1 MRATTALLALILTG
15 VIAAPASAAPDRSGT
30 VSDTAPSYAWDG
42 GPGTSLGT
50 NLPVVGGASV
60 GNFVG
65 CFEGIADCE
74 DTLIKVDTAG
84 TLTVTAKAE
93 GTTDDAIDLYLW
105 PSDAEGTY
113 DDSEDDIA
121 GGTGASAT
129 GDEKI
134 VTKVKPGYYVA
145 QVKFFLAQDVTYKG
159 AAVLSGFPTP
169 PAAPV
174 VADTPPAPAAT
185 APATTTE
192 PAQPAAPA
200 AKKKPSKR
208 AVCLKKAR
216 KIKKAKPRKKAIKR
230 CKKLKR

>member
-1 MRATTALLALILTG
+1 MRALTALLALILTA

-30 VSDTAPSYAWDG
+30 VGATAPSYAWDG
-42 GPGTSLGT
+42 GPGTSIGT

-74 DTLIKVDTAG
+74 DTLIKVETAG
-84 TLTVTAKAE
+84 TLTITAKADD
-93 GTTDDAIDLYLW
+93 TTDDAIDLYLG
-105 PSDAEGTY
+105 PSDSTGAY

-121 GGTGASAT
+121 AGDGASAT

-134 VTKVKPGYYVA
+134 VAKVTPGFYVA

-159 AAVLSGFPTP
+159 AAVLSGFAAP
-169 PAAPV
+169 PAPV
-174 VADTPPAPAAT
+174 VVDTPPAPPAAT
-185 APATTTE
+185 APAA
-192 PAQPAAPA
+192 PAQTTPAPA
-200 AKKKPSKR
+200 AKTPSKR
-208 AVCLKKAR
+208 AMCLKKAK

-230 CKKLKR
+230 CKKLKN